1 MADLVDLEHFG
12 LDPDDDLVELA
23 ESVADAVDPGLDL
36 EHVIVLDF
44 ESQIY
49 SLDLGSLGA
58 VYLECFVVLVCFAA
72 AFEELR
78 NAIM

>member
-1 MADLVDLEHFG
+1 M
-12 LDPDDDLVELA
+12 ELA
-23 ESVADAVDPGLDL
+23 ESVEDAVAPGLDL
-36 EHVIVLDF
+36 

-49 SLDLGSLGA
+49 SLDLGTLKD

-78 NAIM
+78 NAIMLLNPLSTFGHLVF

>member
-1 MADLVDLEHFG
+1 M
-12 LDPDDDLVELA
+12 ELA
-23 ESVADAVDPGLDL
+23 ESVEDAVAPGLDL
-36 EHVIVLDF
+36 

-49 SLDLGSLGA
+49 SLDLGTLKD

-78 NAIM
+78 NAIMKLNPLTTGKKHFWSPSFLTL